1 MPTRKFRAALLACV
15 GTLSFGLAACASA
28 GGGDETGD
36 PSAASNEISGVIV
49 IDGSSTVAPLG
60 RAAATAF
67 NAEHPDVAITIDS
80 AGTGAGFTQFCDGVT
95 DISDASRPIKPVE
108 HAECATRGIAYEE
121 FLVANDALSVVVN
134 RQNTW
139 VDCLTFDQ
147 LKQIWG
153 PDATARSWRDVD
165 PTFPDVP
172 LQLFGPGTES
182 GTFDYFT
189 GEVNGEEGAS
199 RTDYTASEDDEV
211 LVAGVAAAQGGLG
224 YFGYSY
230 FEEHQ
235 DTLKAL
241 SIDNGSGCIAPTVQT
256 AQDATYPLARPLF
269 IYPNADS
276 MDRAEVFA
284 FVEYFVANHRRIAES
299 VGFVPLNEQQ
309 DKDLEADMEI
319 LRNW

>member
-1 MPTRKFRAALLACV
+1 MRQTRALVGCV
-15 GTLSFGLAACASA
+15 GVLALGLAACSSGGQTDA
-28 GGGDETGD
+28 GDATTGQE
-36 PSAASNEISGVIV
+36 PLAGVIA

-60 RAAATAF
+60 RAAADAF
-67 NAEHPDVAITIDS
+67 NAEHPDVEITIDS
-80 AGTGAGFTQFCDGVT
+80 VGTGAGFSQFCSGMT

-139 VDCLTFDQ
+139 VNCLTVEQ
-147 LKQIWG
+147 LKTIWALG
-153 PDATARSWRDVD
+153 ATAKTWQEVD
-165 PTFPDVP
+165 PTFPAVP
-172 LQLFGPGTES
+172 LGLYGPGTES

-189 GEVNGEEGAS
+189 AEVNGEEGVS

-211 LVAGVAAAQGGLG
+211 LVAGVASQQGGLG

-230 FEEHQ
+230 FEEHR

-241 SIDNGSGCIAPTVQT
+241 AIDDGSGCVAPSVQA
-256 AQDATYPLARPLF
+256 AQDGTYPLARPLF
-269 IYPNADS
+269 IYPNAEA
-276 MDRAEVFA
+276 MDRSEVLA
-284 FVEYFVANHRRIAES
+284 FVEYFVANHQEIAES
-299 VGFVPLNEQQ
+299 VGFVPLNAEQEQ
-309 DKDLEADMEI
+309 DLEADLEI